1 MKSILLVILLLISFA
16 HLHAQGSVGINTDSP
31 ENSALLHLESN
42 DKGLLIP
49 RLLSTE
55 KESISDPADGL
66 LIYQTDG
73 DKGFYVFEDGK
84 WDAIKSENA
93 LEQVINVDEEGN
105 LVIQDRSLI
114 IKNTMP
120 VDNEGTPPTTNRIV
134 LESWEKSNNLNDH
147 AGDLIQLMWRDSQA
161 KPFIGWWDYTGE
173 EPILKAWIGAHQV
186 ANDGA
191 SFHKHLSIETA
202 DLSGQMQTRMDFD
215 FDKDTTEIKTSSANF
230 TVGGQHK
237 FHASGQATLQGETLI
252 LGELYVKN
260 QMITRD
266 ISLVGNDGKQRL
278 LAVKSTST
286 GDYASTIRFTG
297 ESTGIDHYR
306 GGYLQYDAS
315 GNQIIIGSH
324 NESNMDLASD
334 IEVIRIPRNGGSL
347 EIVPDLELGEGSRIK
362 SIEHDNGI
370 GLNNIGSFF
379 YNNSDNSRTLSFK
392 YGVNSDIQ
400 LITNQQRFT
409 IDSDGSSNNFKL
421 DFETGDFTVGLNS
434 TFLGNVD
441 FKGSML
447 DMNDQVGTAGQI
459 LKRKGDQM
467 VYGIANS
474 VGNVQVNGSSW
485 SQEVQCLVVTGTLAN
500 TYDLPASWA
509 GEDGDVLTFL
519 NKSDTSQILHGNI
532 DNVVNSSSTCALQE
546 TMEFIWDADNSTWW
560 IK

>member
-1 MKSILLVILLLISFA
+1 MKPILFVIMLLISFA
-16 HLHAQGSVGINTDSP
+16 QLQGQGNIGINTESP

-55 KESISDPADGL
+55 KESIQDPAQGL
-66 LIYQTDG
+66 LVYQTDG
-73 DKGFYVFEDGK
+73 EKGFYVFEDGK
-84 WDAIKSENA
+84 WDAIKSENS
-93 LEQVINVDEEGN
+93 LEQIINVDEDGN

-237 FHASGQATLQGETLI
+237 FRASGQTTLQGETLI

-266 ISLVGNDGKQRL
+266 ISLEGKDGKQRL

-297 ESTGIDHYR
+297 ESTGIDHFR

-315 GNQIIIGSH
+315 GNQIIIGAH
-324 NESNMDLASD
+324 NDANMDLSSD
-334 IEVIRIPRNGGSL
+334 IEVIRIPRNGGSV
-347 EIVPDLELGEGSRIK
+347 EIVPNLELGVGSRIK
-362 SIEHDNGI
+362 SVEHDNGI
-370 GLNNIGSFF
+370 GINNTGSFF
-379 YNNSDNSRTLSFK
+379 YNNADNSRSLAFK
-392 YGVNSDIQ
+392 YGVDSDIQ
-400 LITNQQRFT
+400 LITNQERFT
-409 IDSDGSSNNFKL
+409 IDSDGSSNNFTL

-434 TFLGNVD
+434 TFLGDVD

-447 DMNDQVGTAGQI
+447 DMNDQAGVAGQI

-467 VYGIANS
+467 VYGIASS
-474 VGNVQVNGSSW
+474 VGNVEVNGSSW
-485 SQEVQCLVVTGTLAN
+485 TENAQCLVVTGTVAN
-500 TYDLPASWA
+500 TYALPLSWL

-519 NKSDTSQILHGNI
+519 NKSTTTQTIQGNI
-532 DNVVNSSSTCALQE
+532 DNIASTSVTSTVQE
-546 TMEFIWDADNSTWW
+546 SMEFIWDADNATWW
-560 IK
+560 HK